1 MAEKTPNY
9 FDIVDIVDKALPPKR
24 EIDYTAYT
32 SEDLI
37 ERLEKAVE
45 ESGFYIPEATMLA
58 ARRIIEEDHRFNF
71 GRISVF
77 VGGGRGD
84 FDQDNYTLQNSLS
97 SMKCGLI
104 RTLAKKQVERMDS
117 NPAFFNTDILGDVE
131 SLKTRMT
138 KENVKNY
145 VRNVLVTTWEG
156 QDTIRLEQSTLAYDI
171 LYHFGLKP
179 SSSYSESKIAKD
191 ITDIISRLEFST
203 RDFHGPRDSEGY
215 YNSSTTNK
223 DRYGVAIDNAVEDIA
238 VVLYAVLRDTL
249 HKTEE
254 FEAKHG
260 KRSQE
265 KNEPKREPKEP
276 EPKSSL
282 ELEAKEPE
290 EKKAEEPTPE
300 VPIEDLEATM
310 AKYEKLEKLI
320 ARNKKL
326 AQELA
331 ELRKKAAE
339 IEAEMKKND
348 EEIKSSLGNN

>member
-45 ESGFYIPEATMLA
+45 ESGFYIPEDTMLA

-131 SLKTRMT
+131 SLKARMT
-138 KENVKNY
+138 KDNIKNY

-156 QDTIRLEQSTLAYDI
+156 QDTIRLEQSIIAYDI

-179 SSSYSESKIAKD
+179 NSSYSESKIAKD

-203 RDFHGPRDSEGY
+203 RDFHGPIDREGY

-223 DRYGVAIDNAVEDIA
+223 DRYGVAVDKAVDGIA
-238 VVLYAVLRDTL
+238 EALFAVLKDTL

-260 KRSQE
+260 KKPEE
-265 KNEPKREPKEP
+265 KIEPKREPREPETKLPQDKEKEP
-276 EPKSSL
+276 
-282 ELEAKEPE
+282 A
-290 EKKAEEPTPE
+290 EKKEEELVPE
-300 VPIEDLEATM
+300 IPVEDLESTM

-326 AQELA
+326 AIELA
-331 ELRKKAAE
+331 ELRKKAAA